1 MALENSTLIEPV
13 YFFQTTK
20 GFLLSSLLL
29 LTFWIVSKICAKFF
43 KRFSRIFITPI
54 RKPLLFSLGAALLSG
69 LFIERIEIFARSS
82 LTPKLLSNINTD
94 LLPEGDI
101 AESFIEIGICWAIIN
116 LGRSLLK
123 NSNWIRDLLPGDDIN
138 EKITIITFLDRIFT
152 LFIIVITII
161 VLMSTFGVPATS
173 LGALVG
179 GAGIGIG
186 FGTQKISQNIFAGF
200 MLFFTRPFAEGD
212 WICIKNSTIEGT
224 VENIGWYQTR
234 IRTFSRRPLFIP
246 NSIFATTEIENPGR
260 MYNRRIKCLISLRHE
275 DIAILDIIT
284 KKVRHLLLTH
294 PDIDQKQVILVHFK
308 EWDSSSVNMQVY
320 CFTKTVGWE
329 EWLDIQ
335 QAIFLQIADLI
346 KKEGGCLAKPAITFY
361 PSKKIEAIAQNLTSQ
376 QSKE

>member
-1 MALENSTLIEPV
+1 
-13 YFFQTTK
+13 
-20 GFLLSSLLL
+20 
-29 LTFWIVSKICAKFF
+29 
-43 KRFSRIFITPI
+43 
-54 RKPLLFSLGAALLSG
+54 
-69 LFIERIEIFARSS
+69 
-82 LTPKLLSNINTD
+82 
-94 LLPEGDI
+94 
-101 AESFIEIGICWAIIN
+101 
-116 LGRSLLK
+116 
-123 NSNWIRDLLPGDDIN
+123 
-138 EKITIITFLDRIFT
+138 
-152 LFIIVITII
+152 
-161 VLMSTFGVPATS
+161 MSTFGVPATS

-186 FGTQKISQNIFAGF
+186 FGTKEIFQNIFAGF
-200 MLFFTRPFAEGD
+200 MLFFTKPFVEGD
-212 WICIKNSTIEGT
+212 WIFIRKLKIEGT

-335 QAIFLQIADLI
+335 QVIFLQIADLI

-361 PSKKIEAIAQNLTSQ
+361 PSKEIETIAQNLTPQ

>member
-1 MALENSTLIEPV
+1 MALENSTLIEPI

-20 GFLLSSLLL
+20 GFLLSCLLL
-29 LTFWIVSKICAKFF
+29 LTFWIASKICAKFF
-43 KRFSRIFITPI
+43 KRFTRIFITPI
-54 RKPLLFSLGAALLSG
+54 RKPLLFSFGGALLSG
-69 LFIERIEIFARSS
+69 LFIEQIEIFARSS

-101 AESFIEIGICWAIIN
+101 AESFVEIGICWAIIN

-123 NSNWIRDLLPGDDIN
+123 NSNWIRDQLPGDDLN
-138 EKITIITFLDRIFT
+138 EKITLITFLDRIFT
-152 LFIIVITII
+152 LFIILITIL

-186 FGTQKISQNIFAGF
+186 FGTQKISQNIFSGF

-275 DIAILDIIT
+275 DIAILDTIT

-335 QAIFLQIADLI
+335 
-346 KKEGGCLAKPAITFY
+346 
-361 PSKKIEAIAQNLTSQ
+361 
-376 QSKE
+376 

>member
-1 MALENSTLIEPV
+1 MALENSTLIEPIN
-13 YFFQTTK
+13 FFQTTR

-29 LTFWIVSKICAKFF
+29 LTFWIVSKICEKFF
-43 KRFSRIFITPI
+43 KRFSRVFIRPI

-69 LFIERIEIFARSS
+69 LFIEQIEIFARSS

-186 FGTQKISQNIFAGF
+186 FGTKEIFQNIFAGF

-212 WICIKNSTIEGT
+212 WILIKKLKIEGT
-224 VENIGWYQTR
+224 VENIGWYQT
-234 IRTFSRRPLFIP
+234 
-246 NSIFATTEIENPGR
+246 
-260 MYNRRIKCLISLRHE
+260 CLLYTS
-275 DIAILDIIT
+275 DA
-284 KKVRHLLLTH
+284 
-294 PDIDQKQVILVHFK
+294 
-308 EWDSSSVNMQVY
+308 
-320 CFTKTVGWE
+320 
-329 EWLDIQ
+329 
-335 QAIFLQIADLI
+335 AD
-346 KKEGGCLAKPAITFY
+346 E
-361 PSKKIEAIAQNLTSQ
+361 
-376 QSKE
+376 